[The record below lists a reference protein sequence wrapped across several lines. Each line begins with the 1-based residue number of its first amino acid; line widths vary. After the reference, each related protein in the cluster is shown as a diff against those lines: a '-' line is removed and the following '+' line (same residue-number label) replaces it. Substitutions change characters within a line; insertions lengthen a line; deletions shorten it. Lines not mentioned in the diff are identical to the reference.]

1 MRMAEDSP
9 RIMEDDRDDVEAL
22 KEQHAQW
29 LEDLDGKLK
38 KPCCCKKKGCMEF
51 RKRYRYGA
59 AMMRFSSKKFPE
71 ARLRRHLLCLKLD
84 PDVLPRCQ
92 AVSNHNVQCKHA
104 ALWGTE
110 YCQHHKRI
118 DQRKEVVE

>member
-1 MRMAEDSP
+1 MPTVICIGCGKRYFSKP
-9 RIMEDDRDDVEAL
+9 KNTL
-22 KEQHAQW
+22 KEGYTPA
-29 LEDLDGKLK
+29 
-38 KPCCCKKKGCMEF
+38 CKDC
-51 RKRYRYGA
+51 
-59 AMMRFSSKKFPE
+59 
-71 ARLRRHLLCLKLD
+71 KLD